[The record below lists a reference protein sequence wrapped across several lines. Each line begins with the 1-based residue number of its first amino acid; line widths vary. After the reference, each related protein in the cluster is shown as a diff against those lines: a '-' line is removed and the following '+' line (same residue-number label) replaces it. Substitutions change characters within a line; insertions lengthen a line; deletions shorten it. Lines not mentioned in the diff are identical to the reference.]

1 MALFFD
7 GAWFDERL
15 ASLGLL
21 HATLAAALGL
31 SEQELSEVW
40 KDQRELSARD
50 VAMLANLL
58 GASAE
63 DVALH
68 AGVSTPVPRAVS
80 SDPALKAIEER
91 LARIEAMLEELLRT
105 KR

>member
-15 ASLGLL
+15 VSLGLSR
-21 HATLAAALGL
+21 ATLAAALGL
-31 SEQELSEVW
+31 TEQELAEVW

-50 VAMLANLL
+50 VAMLASLL
-58 GASAE
+58 GTTPE
-63 DVALH
+63 DIALR
-68 AGVSTPVPRAVS
+68 AGVSTPVPRTAS

-91 LARIEAMLEELLRT
+91 LARVEAMLEEILRT

>member
-15 ASLGLL
+15 AGLGLSRT
-21 HATLAAALGL
+21 TLAAALGL
-31 SEQELSEVW
+31 TEQDLVDIW
-40 KDQRELSARD
+40 KDQRELSVRD

-58 GASAE
+58 GTSAE

-68 AGVSTPVPRAVS
+68 AGVSTPVPRAAP
-80 SDPALKAIEER
+80 SDPALKSIEER
-91 LARIEAMLEELLRT
+91 LARIEAMLEELLRAN
-105 KR
+105 R

>member
-15 ASLGLL
+15 ASLGLSR
-21 HATLAAALGL
+21 ATLAAALGL
-31 SEQELSEVW
+31 SEQELAEVW

-50 VAMLANLL
+50 VAMLASLL
-58 GASAE
+58 GTTPE
-63 DVALH
+63 DIALR
-68 AGVSTPVPRAVS
+68 AGVSTPVPRVAS

-91 LARIEAMLEELLRT
+91 LARVEAMLEEILRT

>member
-7 GAWFDERL
+7 GTWFDERL
-15 ASLGLL
+15 AGLGLPR
-21 HATLAAALGL
+21 ATLASALGL
-31 SEQELSEVW
+31 TEEQLAEVW

-50 VAMLANLL
+50 VGMLANLL

-63 DVALH
+63 EIALH
-68 AGVSTPVPRAVS
+68 AGVSTPVPRAAS
-80 SDPALKAIEER
+80 SDPALNAIEER
-91 LARIEAMLEELLRT
+91 LAHIEKMLEELLRA